1 MRAQPRGNPLL
12 ATTIQTMRTQ
22 GNHDM
27 PSGRSNLVQAAIH
40 ATSKAV
46 ALSLL
51 GLVLAYWTW
60 AWGAPSP
67 LPRATSMAEP
77 ASPLVAA
84 GSLFGQLPAGTRPDA
99 PTGLAVRLLGVMAAE
114 PEGAGYA
121 LLQLDAKKT
130 EVVRAGGYLAPGI
143 RLEQVLPQQVILQ
156 RNGVRETL
164 VWPHPAQ
171 PSATTKSAPVR

>member
-1 MRAQPRGNPLL
+1 
-12 ATTIQTMRTQ
+12 MRTQ
-22 GNHDM
+22 GKHDM

-60 AWGAPSP
+60 AWCAPSP
-67 LPRATSMAEP
+67 LPRTAPIAEP
-77 ASPLVAA
+77 ASRLAAA
-84 GSLFGQLPAGTRPDA
+84 GSLFGQLASDAHPDT
-99 PTGLAVRLLGVMAAE
+99 PTGLAIKLLGVMAGE

-130 EVVRAGGYLAPGI
+130 QVVRAGGYLAPGI
-143 RLEQVLPQQVILQ
+143 RLERVLPQQVILQ

-171 PSATTKSAPVR
+171 PSAATKSAPVR